1 MKIIALLSALLISPF
16 SFGKS
21 LTLEV
26 SSEIRANKKV
36 ESQNSK
42 LRVQFNKEF
51 VLPSKRSKILMRVEE
66 LKGISR
72 GPGGER
78 PVLVS
83 AEIYHLN
90 KGEKELVSKPHIIT
104 HLGKEASF
112 STTDYDGREVKLT
125 VKPLSIE

>member
-1 MKIIALLSALLISPF
+1 MKILTLVLSLLISSAAF
-16 SFGKS
+16 SKS
-21 LTLEV
+21 LNIEV
-26 SSEIRANKKV
+26 SSEIKVKKKT
-36 ESQNSK
+36 EINSSK
-42 LRVQFNKEF
+42 LRVQLNKEF
-51 VLPSKRSKILMRVEE
+51 ILPSKNSKILMRVEE
-66 LKGISR
+66 LKGLSR

-83 AEIYHLN
+83 AEIYHIKN
-90 KGEKELVSKPHIIT
+90 GEKELVSRPNIIT

>member
-1 MKIIALLSALLISPF
+1 MKLIILATFLMSSAV
-16 SFGKS
+16 FGKS
-21 LTLEV
+21 LNIEV
-26 SSEIRANKKV
+26 SSKIRAHKNTEEMK
-36 ESQNSK
+36 SK

-51 VLPSKRSKILMRVEE
+51 VLPSKKSKILMRVEE

-83 AEIYHLN
+83 AEIYHIN
-90 KGEKELVSKPHIIT
+90 NGEKELVSKPHIVT

-112 STTDYDGREVKLT
+112 STTDYDGRRVELT
-125 VKPLSIE
+125 VKPLAIE